1 MTRRGGGGPSDG
13 DDDIPKKPSRE
24 YKVGKYKPDPKY
36 NWKKGQSGNRAGRP
50 KGAKNLKTIIRASAR
65 RLVPVLKG
73 GRKSKLTVMEIG
85 FNNLEAEVVKGS
97 RSAFMDYFTII
108 ERHSDHEETGR
119 SMGDLATE
127 DQAIL
132 TYMLARAKR
141 SKKEK

>member
-1 MTRRGGGGPSDG
+1 MTRSGEGGSSDG
-13 DDDIPKKPSRE
+13 GDDTPKRPNRE
-24 YKVGKYKPDPKY
+24 YRVGKYKPDPKY

-73 GRKSKLTVMEIG
+73 GRKRKLTIMEIG

-108 ERHSDHEETGR
+108 ERHSDNEETGR